1 VIYQLE
7 KQLGGS
13 HGLELYQR
21 KANKKVKRFSR
32 KQTKYLWNNHTAF
45 RCRKR
50 WVVLMCYWTSL
61 YYPY

>member
-13 HGLELYQR
+13 HGLELYQS

-50 WVVLMCYWTSL
+50 WVVL
-61 YYPY
+61 